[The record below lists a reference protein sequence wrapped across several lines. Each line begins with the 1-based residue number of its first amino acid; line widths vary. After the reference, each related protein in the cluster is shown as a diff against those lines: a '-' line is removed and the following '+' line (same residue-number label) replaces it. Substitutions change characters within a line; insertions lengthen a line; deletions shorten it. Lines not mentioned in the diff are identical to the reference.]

1 MIYMDHFQ
9 YPLWF
14 PSRNT
19 DRMRKARRLRRGNW
33 TSLKRRLEVQKLRL
47 AAANLTDKDT
57 KDRLE
62 VWKNLHGNSWE

>member
-1 MIYMDHFQ
+1 
-9 YPLWF
+9 
-14 PSRNT
+14 
-19 DRMRKARRLRRGNW
+19 MRKARRLRRGKW

-62 VWKNLHGNSWE
+62 V